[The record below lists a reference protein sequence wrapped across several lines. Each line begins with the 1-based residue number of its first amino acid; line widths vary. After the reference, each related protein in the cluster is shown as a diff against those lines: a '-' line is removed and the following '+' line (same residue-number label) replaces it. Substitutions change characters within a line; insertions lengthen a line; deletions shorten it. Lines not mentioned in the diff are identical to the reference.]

1 MSIRNSLV
9 LGTCLISS
17 VYLISFEGDI
27 LQYEVYEIYGT
38 NIEKVTVYQALTD
51 LIFSNLTF
59 IIVTQKLVP
68 KELVNKKRHS
78 VRIFYLERAVS
89 NHLERKIL

>member
-27 LQYEVYEIYGT
+27 LQYEVYGT

>member
-17 VYLISFEGDI
+17 VYLISFGGDI
-27 LQYEVYEIYGT
+27 LQYEVYGT

>member
-27 LQYEVYEIYGT
+27 LQYEIYGT

-78 VRIFYLERAVS
+78 VRIFYLKRAVS

>member
-27 LQYEVYEIYGT
+27 LQYEIYGT